1 VIKVINLLRVFVN
14 RLQSKPVSCD
24 SYYAQGKLGGV
35 DGKVIW
41 GATMLALEVMNHMR
55 VDVMKPELM

>member
-1 VIKVINLLRVFVN
+1 LI
-14 RLQSKPVSCD
+14 SCD